1 MKDNRRGDGS
11 QWPAPKDYIV
21 GAVLLVE
28 VAAFLEQQP
37 LPSALPAAQP
47 LLASP
52 EAEAVVA
59 LAPPH
64 LDCSVEQDFFFLL
77 KRPPASTGLVRASK
91 AAALSKRATFFMVI
105 GFMVNNWFE
114 ILR

>member
-1 MKDNRRGDGS
+1 M
-11 QWPAPKDYIV
+11 
-21 GAVLLVE
+21 LLVD

-37 LPSALPAAQP
+37 LPSALADAQP

-64 LDCSVEQDFFFLL
+64 LACSVEQDFFFLPR
-77 KRPPASTGLVRASK
+77 RPPASTGLVRANK
-91 AAALSKRATFFMVI
+91 AKALSKRAIFFMEK
-105 GFMVNNWFE
+105 GFIMELDLIFYANLTQN
-114 ILR
+114 

>member
-1 MKDNRRGDGS
+1 MGARAQRPTP
-11 QWPAPKDYIV
+11 QDYIV

-37 LPSALPAAQP
+37 LPSALAEAQP
-47 LLASP
+47 LLASL

-64 LDCSVEQDFFFLL
+64 LACSVEQDFFFFP

-91 AAALSKRATFFMVI
+91 AAALSKRATFFIVI
-105 GFMVNNWFE
+105 RVYGLNWIV